1 MKLCVANLARADLT
15 PRPAE
20 VLLRMRSAAD
30 EREPLS
36 ARMRQA
42 LSSLFE
48 EEDEMPTTL
57 YAR

>member
-20 VLLRMRSAAD
+20 VALRTRSTV
-30 EREPLS
+30 ETPQPLA
-36 ARMRQA
+36 ARMREA

-48 EEDEMPTTL
+48 DEDELPTTL

>member
-1 MKLCVANLARADLT
+1 MKLCVTNLARADLT

-20 VLLRMRSAAD
+20 VALRTRPIVED
-30 EREPLS
+30 REPLG

-42 LSSLFE
+42 LSSLFDD
-48 EEDEMPTTL
+48 EEDLPTTL

>member
-20 VLLRMRSAAD
+20 VMLRTRSTIE
-30 EREPLS
+30 EREPLG

-42 LSSLFE
+42 LSSLFDE
-48 EEDEMPTTL
+48 EEDLPTTL